1 MVERTLNLTYKRQPL
16 RVTLEAD
23 GAWVPAEDVVLA
35 IGLRDTKGPVSK
47 VPEHEKSL
55 RQVGGQGVRMRVLS
69 VEGAQRLAG
78 STRVAGAAD
87 FLDWFRAQ
95 AMPQISLALQDASD
109 AEASIPTAP
118 AVPLLGGASDAV
130 VTADV
135 ALDAGNAFLYD
146 KLPVRLQV
154 DAEGEILFN
163 ANDVCEALELGNPW
177 QAIASHVD
185 AEDLQK
191 MEALTAGG
199 PQQVNYINLS
209 GLYALIFGSKK
220 EAARRFK
227 RWVTHDVLPA
237 IQRTGSYSLHGDAA
251 PMVGTQTPAQR
262 LERQASQASLAAS
275 LRGAEHAQGAYL
287 KIRQE
292 LAQVNHASQAL
303 RDLRLEV
310 GFHAGLERPQATVEL
325 PPDLDIRSANKAMT
339 GRIYTLTFAQ
349 GVTKPRL
356 RPLLSDEYIVKANMD
371 GLKML
376 ANRCVMTQASW
387 EELQHL
393 AQYKINALKNKA
405 GRADD

>member
-55 RQVGGQGVRMRVLS
+55 RQIGGRGVRMRVLS

-95 AMPQISLALQDASD
+95 AMPQISLALQDIASEEEPIKD
-109 AEASIPTAP
+109 PALEA
-118 AVPLLGGASDAV
+118 AVMVSGLV
-130 VTADV
+130 
-135 ALDAGNAFLYD
+135 LDAGHAFLYD
-146 KLPVRLQV
+146 KLSVRLQV
-154 DAEGEILFN
+154 DADGEILFR
-163 ANDVCEALELGNPW
+163 AEDVCQALEMGNPR
-177 QAIASHVD
+177 QAIDSHVD
-185 AEDLQK
+185 PEDVQK
-191 MEALTAGG
+191 LDTLTAGG
-199 PQQVNYINLS
+199 AQQVNYVNLS

-227 RWVTHDVLPA
+227 RWVTHDVLPT
-237 IQRTGSYSLHGDAA
+237 IGRTGSYNLNAQTA
-251 PMVGTQTPAQR
+251 PMMGSRTQSNRMQEQVNRAA
-262 LERQASQASLAAS
+262 LVASQSGSGQSQAAYIQMRQEVARVNQATHA
-275 LRGAEHAQGAYL
+275 LRGYRVE
-287 KIRQE
+287 I
-292 LAQVNHASQAL
+292 
-303 RDLRLEV
+303 
-310 GFHAGLERPQATVEL
+310 GFTAGLERPVAVAHLPATIETQ
-325 PPDLDIRSANKAMT
+325 SADKSMT
-339 GRIYTLTFAQ
+339 GRLYLLTFQ
-349 GVTKPRL
+349 GVSKPHL
-356 RPLLSDEYIVKANMD
+356 RAVLTGEYIVKANMD
-371 GLKML
+371 GIKML